1 MFLLGVDNRQ
11 LLGRGVHAAKNI
23 IVWKLVF
30 VEKYLDSEAS
40 LLFCQTAYIKKKKSI
55 GLQKIVSKEYLH

>member
-40 LLFCQTAYIKKKKSI
+40 LLFCQTAYIKKKN
-55 GLQKIVSKEYLH
+55 L